1 MSAIIAARNIC
12 QNRHF
17 QISREIIFTGD
28 QVIDAYA
35 TGNSEGLKPCQKD
48 LVFSFDRNIKRC
60 SIYTIDIIRHL
71 TDINFLGSEAFLKI
85 ENPNYYRVMI
95 TVKEVDFLNPEFLNV
110 YGYVSNLEDKVR
122 KDDFYIEFS
131 FLDYTTGIN
140 RTRLIA
146 DGYIFKLNDQDKKNT
161 WRA

>member
-1 MSAIIAARNIC
+1 MSAIITARNTC
-12 QNRHF
+12 QNRRF
-17 QISREIIFTGD
+17 QISKEIIFTGD
-28 QVIDAYA
+28 QVIDAYT
-35 TGNSEGLKPCQKD
+35 TGKCEGLTPCQKD
-48 LVFSFDRNIKRC
+48 LVSSFDSNIKRC

-71 TDINFLGSEAFLKI
+71 ADLNFLGSEAFLKI
-85 ENPNYYRVMI
+85 ANPNHYRVMI

-110 YGYVSNLEDKVR
+110 YGYVSNLEDEVR

-140 RTRLIA
+140 RTRLTA
-146 DGYIFKLNDQDKKNT
+146 DGYIFKLKDQDEKNT